1 MRYLIFLVFIALPFQ
16 LFGKDFITKQ
26 EKNIIKLLKKSY

>member
-26 EKNIIKLLKKSY
+26 KKTLLNF

>member
-26 EKNIIKLLKKSY
+26 EKKHH